1 MAANPNTN
9 FTAGQILTADQAN
22 RWPRG
27 VVGYVQ
33 KATTQA
39 VTADA
44 DLGMGITFTAE
55 AGRIYKF
62 SITIVTN
69 ATATPTP
76 QSILRLWDGA
86 AEVET
91 SIQSI
96 PGNGWQT
103 RTLAFFV
110 TGITAGSKTYSWRAS
125 SDAGSVSFYGNNTA
139 ASIGGHAMIEDMGP
153 A

>member
-1 MAANPNTN
+1 MPNPNTN

-27 VVGYVQ
+27 IMGYVQ
-33 KATTQA
+33 KATTQS

-44 DLGMGITFTAE
+44 DLGLGITFTAE

-62 SITIVTN
+62 SLTIVTN
-69 ATATPTP
+69 AGGTAVP
-76 QSILRLWDGA
+76 QSTVSLYDGA
-86 AEVET
+86 AAIEA

-96 PGNGWQT
+96 PSNGWQT
-103 RTLAFFV
+103 RTLAYFV

-125 SDAGSVSFYGNNTA
+125 SDAGSVNFYGNSTSA
-139 ASIGGHAMIEDMGP
+139 GIGGHAMIEDMGP